1 MLWVFTCI
9 SQTILIF
16 FCNIK
21 TFFLCTGGVCKAEYV
36 WRCDDIFPEHW
47 WCDSLMWRP
56 NKIPS
61 GWASQ
66 ECAAGRP
73 VVTSRTRAEHCP
85 SSHIALIDHLWF
97 RWSSRLCD
105 QPGSIYVKDCS
116 CVYIKHYN
124 LLLNYKNKICL

>member
-16 FCNIK
+16 FCNMK
-21 TFFLCTGGVCKAEYV
+21 TFVLYTGGVCKAEYV

-85 SSHIALIDHLWF
+85 SSHTAVIDQLWF
-97 RWSSRLCD
+97 LWSSRLSD

-116 CVYIKHYN
+116 CIYIKHYN
-124 LLLNYKNKICL
+124 LLLKYKNKICL